1 MTAILNSAPSRRA
14 VSVLSPALLLLALLS
29 ACATPD
35 KEVVAY
41 KGYFGAEVPDE
52 AVALVKLGDAG
63 WARIGD
69 LRVERPVYNSVKL
82 KPGTY
87 PVAYEVTFGV
97 SYLVD
102 PRMIVSY
109 SANLSATLQAGR
121 TYSLRGDRTYGHGY
135 RVFFWIEDD
144 LGTVV
149 AGTKK
154 P

>member
-1 MTAILNSAPSRRA
+1 MAAISNPAPSRRVA
-14 VSVLSPALLLLALLS
+14 PALFLSLLLLALLS

-35 KEVVAY
+35 RQVIAY

-52 AVALVKLGDAG
+52 AVALVKLEDAG
-63 WARIGD
+63 WVRIGD

-82 KPGTY
+82 KPDTY

-102 PRMIVSY
+102 PRMIVTY

-135 RVFFWIEDD
+135 QVFLWIEDD
-144 LGTVV
+144 LGSVV
-149 AGTKK
+149 AGSKK